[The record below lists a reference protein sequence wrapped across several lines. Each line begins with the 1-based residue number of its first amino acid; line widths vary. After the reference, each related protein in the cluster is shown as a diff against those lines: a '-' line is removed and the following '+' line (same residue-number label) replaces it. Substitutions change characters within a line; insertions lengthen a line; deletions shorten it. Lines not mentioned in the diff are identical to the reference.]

1 MSDSDSDPEPEL
13 EAEPGV
19 DEDLA
24 DESHDTDDESEL
36 DVSDPELGKATIVF
50 DDPDG
55 DTTKRTVD
63 NEHIVYFQDHWQ
75 LKTGTDADGNDVIR
89 RIPRQRVHYVER
101 SVEEFQDRVDAMLD
115 QARKRLPIEIPI

>member
-1 MSDSDSDPEPEL
+1 MSESDSDPEPEL

-36 DVSDPELGKATIVF
+36 DVPDPELGQATIVF